1 MKSYILFFC
10 ILEAFAAD
18 LGEGDSCFGNSSST
32 TCPAGNRRTEHW
44 TFDIVNQTCVN
55 ITACLG
61 HQTVFP
67 TQLECQA
74 ACKYH
79 TLCYQPRAVTG
90 CAPQSKKPKPTW
102 YFNRDT
108 EQCEEDII
116 CANVRNKFATKRE
129 CRKACPYGGIGHPCH
144 LKKDEGHAC
153 KRSKP
158 STRWYWNRNEKTCI
172 SFTYQGCKGN
182 NNNFYSNTSCTAICK
197 RDDY

>member
-18 LGEGDSCFGNSSST
+18 LGEGD
-32 TCPAGNRRTEHW
+32 
-44 TFDIVNQTCVN
+44 
-55 ITACLG
+55 
-61 HQTVFP
+61 
-67 TQLECQA
+67 
-74 ACKYH
+74 